1 VAKKSQRRA
10 KREQNG
16 GAPAADD
23 AAAAGGGG
31 PAAGRDSPGA
41 GGAPDVGDATG
52 ASGAAGAG
60 GSAGGGGSAPGA
72 GGAAGGGGSAPGAGG
87 SAGGGGS
94 APEPAAADPAEAA
107 PAGQGRSG
115 RPGRPGRPKADPR
128 LREVSLLVEEADY
141 LAHLYR
147 WIVLVGEPPSAQD
160 WLKTEDWPHPDVV
173 VEVFGSWDR
182 FLAAA
187 EVPDSPLLA
196 RLREAERRARDMD
209 ARERSLERELSRVED
224 LRRQAETARRR
235 REAAEAE
242 RDEESRRAIRLEAEV
257 TRAESRAANAEAR
270 LAERRQ
276 EAEHTAAE
284 STAGEPSDDWLTA
297 HEALLAE
304 LEAVR
309 AHREDLL
316 RQVEEQREGA
326 ERDRQAIARLS
337 TALAEAGGRPLDD
350 EADDDAEPPA
360 TVLEA
365 VERAADRFE
374 HLTFT
379 RSAFESAAD
388 SPFRRPADIL
398 DALERLDRLGALY
411 ADPSGFGTSLAEA
424 ATGLGLTWRSDV
436 SELARNRHP
445 DRYTAVHDGARLDL
459 GPHVAI
465 GSGSGAGFIA
475 RIYLHVAD
483 GSGDLPRGLYVG
495 HVGRHLPDT
504 PT

>member
-10 KREQNG
+10 KRDQQGDAPPSNG
-16 GAPAADD
+16 GD
-23 AAAAGGGG
+23 
-31 PAAGRDSPGA
+31 
-41 GGAPDVGDATG
+41 
-52 ASGAAGAG
+52 AG
-60 GSAGGGGSAPGA
+60 GSAGPDEAGAPADSGGATAPG
-72 GGAAGGGGSAPGAGG
+72 GAPSAR
-87 SAGGGGS
+87 
-94 APEPAAADPAEAA
+94 PA
-107 PAGQGRSG
+107 
-115 RPGRPGRPKADPR
+115 RPGRPGRPKADAR

-147 WIVLVGEPPSAQD
+147 WIVLAGEPPSAQD

-173 VEVFGSWDR
+173 VEVFGSWER

-196 RLREAERRARDMD
+196 RLRDAERQARDFD
-209 ARERSLERELSRVED
+209 ARERGLERELARVED

-242 RDEESRRAIRLEAEV
+242 RDEEARRAARLEAEV
-257 TRAESRAANAEAR
+257 ARAEARAAQAEAR

-284 STAGEPSDDWLTA
+284 SSGGEPSDEWLAA
-297 HEALLAE
+297 HEALLGE

-316 RQVEEQREGA
+316 RQVEELREGT

-337 TALAEAGGRPLDD
+337 MTLAEAGGRAGDD
-350 EADDDAEPPA
+350 ETDGAVTDEPPA
-360 TVLEA
+360 TVREA
-365 VERAADRFE
+365 VERAAERLE

-411 ADPSGFGTSLAEA
+411 ADPSGFGTSLADA
-424 ATGLGLTWRSDV
+424 ATSLGLTWRADV

-445 DRYTAVHDGARLDL
+445 DRYTAVHDGAKLEL

-483 GSGDLPRGLYVG
+483 GSGEVPRGLYVG

-504 PT
+504 TT

>member
-1 VAKKSQRRA
+1 VAKKSQRRG

-16 GAPAADD
+16 DAAPADGSA
-23 AAAAGGGG
+23 AEAPAQSGAGAGAGAAAGR
-31 PAAGRDSPGA
+31 A
-41 GGAPDVGDATG
+41 
-52 ASGAAGAG
+52 
-60 GSAGGGGSAPGA
+60 
-72 GGAAGGGGSAPGAGG
+72 
-87 SAGGGGS
+87 
-94 APEPAAADPAEAA
+94 
-107 PAGQGRSG
+107 
-115 RPGRPGRPKADPR
+115 GRPGRPKADPR

-147 WIVLVGEPPSAQD
+147 WIVLVGEPPTAQD
-160 WLKTEDWPHPDVV
+160 WLKTEDWPHPDIV
-173 VEVFGSWDR
+173 VEVFGSWER
-182 FLAAA
+182 FLSAA

-196 RLREAERRARDMD
+196 KVREADRRARDME
-209 ARERSLERELSRVED
+209 ARERGLEKELTRVED

-242 RDEESRRAIRLEAEV
+242 RDEEARRAARLDAEV
-257 TRAESRAANAEAR
+257 TRAEARAARAEER

-276 EAEHTAAE
+276 EAEHTAAA
-284 STAGEPSDDWLTA
+284 STAGEPSDEWLAA
-297 HEALLAE
+297 HEALLGE

-309 AHREDLL
+309 GHREDLL
-316 RQVEEQREGA
+316 RQVEELREGA

-337 TALAEAGGRPLDD
+337 TTLAESGGARPEGDGD
-350 EADDDAEPPA
+350 GAAEEGPPA

-365 VERAADRFE
+365 VERAAERFG

-411 ADPSGFGTSLAEA
+411 ADPSGFGTSLTEA
-424 ATGLGLTWRSDV
+424 ATALGLTWRSDV

-445 DRYTAVHDGARLDL
+445 DRYTAVHDGARLEL

-483 GSGDLPRGLYVG
+483 GSGDVPRGLYVG

-504 PT
+504 TT

>member
-1 VAKKSQRRA
+1 M
-10 KREQNG
+10 
-16 GAPAADD
+16 
-23 AAAAGGGG
+23 
-31 PAAGRDSPGA
+31 
-41 GGAPDVGDATG
+41 
-52 ASGAAGAG
+52 
-60 GSAGGGGSAPGA
+60 
-72 GGAAGGGGSAPGAGG
+72 
-87 SAGGGGS
+87 
-94 APEPAAADPAEAA
+94 
-107 PAGQGRSG
+107 
-115 RPGRPGRPKADPR
+115 
-128 LREVSLLVEEADY
+128 
-141 LAHLYR
+141 
-147 WIVLVGEPPSAQD
+147 
-160 WLKTEDWPHPDVV
+160 
-173 VEVFGSWDR
+173 
-182 FLAAA
+182 
-187 EVPDSPLLA
+187 PDSPLLA

-242 RDEESRRAIRLEAEV
+242 RDEEARRAIRLEAEV

-284 STAGEPSDDWLTA
+284 STAGEPSDDWLAA
-297 HEALLAE
+297 HEALLGE

-337 TALAEAGGRPLDD
+337 TALAEAGGRPLED
-350 EADDDAEPPA
+350 EAGDDAEPPA

-483 GSGDLPRGLYVG
+483 GSGDVPRGLYVG
-495 HVGRHLPDT
+495 HVGRHLPRHDDLSGRLARRNRRRPRSAGSLRATDGVLIGRLASRNRRRPRSAGSLRATGGVLIGPLAPSNRRRPDRPALVARARPVRGDRPPSPRAPGRSDGQPGDT
-504 PT
+504 PARSVGRRC

>member
-1 VAKKSQRRA
+1 MAKKSSRRA
-10 KREQNG
+10 KR
-16 GAPAADD
+16 DD
-23 AAAAGGGG
+23 AAEAQ
-31 PAAGRDSPGA
+31 D
-41 GGAPDVGDATG
+41 
-52 ASGAAGAG
+52 
-60 GSAGGGGSAPGA
+60 GSAPDA
-72 GGAAGGGGSAPGAGG
+72 GGP
-87 SAGGGGS
+87 
-94 APEPAAADPAEAA
+94 PPAV
-107 PAGQGRSG
+107 RL
-115 RPGRPGRPKADPR
+115 GRPKADPR

-141 LAHLYR
+141 LLHLYR
-147 WIVLVGEPPSAQD
+147 WIVLAGEPPSAQD
-160 WLKTEDWPHPDVV
+160 WLKTEDWPHPDIV
-173 VEVFGSWDR
+173 VEVFGSWER
-182 FLAAA
+182 FLAAG
-187 EVPDSPLLA
+187 EVPDSPLLG
-196 RLREAERRARDMD
+196 RLREAERRARDVD
-209 ARERSLERELSRVED
+209 ARARELERELTRVDD

-242 RDEESRRAIRLEAEV
+242 RDEEARRAARLEREV
-257 TRAESRAANAEAR
+257 ERAEARAGQAEGR

-276 EAEHTAAE
+276 EAEQTAAG
-284 STAGEPSDDWLTA
+284 SSAGEPSDEWLAA
-297 HEALLAE
+297 HEALLGE

-316 RQVEEQREGA
+316 RQVEELGEAA
-326 ERDRQAIARLS
+326 ERDRQAVARLS
-337 TALAEAGGRPLDD
+337 TALAESGGRADEGADEAAGG
-350 EADDDAEPPA
+350 AAPPA

-365 VERAADRFE
+365 VERAAGELE

-411 ADPSGFGTSLAEA
+411 ADPSGFGTSLADA
-424 ATGLGLTWRSDV
+424 ATSLGLTWRSDV

-445 DRYTAVHDGARLDL
+445 DRYTAVHDGARLEL

-483 GSGDLPRGLYVG
+483 GSGEVPRGLYVG

-504 PT
+504 TT

>member
-1 VAKKSQRRA
+1 M
-10 KREQNG
+10 
-16 GAPAADD
+16 
-23 AAAAGGGG
+23 
-31 PAAGRDSPGA
+31 
-41 GGAPDVGDATG
+41 
-52 ASGAAGAG
+52 
-60 GSAGGGGSAPGA
+60 
-72 GGAAGGGGSAPGAGG
+72 
-87 SAGGGGS
+87 
-94 APEPAAADPAEAA
+94 
-107 PAGQGRSG
+107 
-115 RPGRPGRPKADPR
+115 
-128 LREVSLLVEEADY
+128 
-141 LAHLYR
+141 
-147 WIVLVGEPPSAQD
+147 LVGEPPSAQD
-160 WLKTEDWPHPDVV
+160 WLKTEDWPHPDIVI
-173 VEVFGSWDR
+173 EVFGSWER

-187 EVPDSPLLA
+187 EVPESPLLA

-209 ARERSLERELSRVED
+209 ARERALEKELTRVED

-242 RDEESRRAIRLEAEV
+242 RDEEARRAGRLDGEV
-257 TRAESRAANAEAR
+257 NRAESRAAKAEAR

-276 EAEHTAAE
+276 EAEHTAAA
-284 STAGEPSDDWLTA
+284 SAAGEPSDEWLAA
-297 HEALLAE
+297 HEALLGE

-309 AHREDLL
+309 GHREDLL

-337 TALAEAGGRPLDD
+337 TALAEAGGRVEGD
-350 EADDDAEPPA
+350 ADAAPDEPPA

-365 VERAADRFE
+365 VERAAERFE

-411 ADPSGFGTSLAEA
+411 SDPSGFGTSLTEA
-424 ATGLGLTWRSDV
+424 ATSLGLTWRSDV

-445 DRYTAVHDGARLDL
+445 DRYTAVHDGARLEL

-483 GSGDLPRGLYVG
+483 GSGEVPRGLYVG

-504 PT
+504 TT

>member
-10 KREQNG
+10 KREQDGEAAPGN
-16 GAPAADD
+16 GAPA
-23 AAAAGGGG
+23 
-31 PAAGRDSPGA
+31 GA
-41 GGAPDVGDATG
+41 GTGARAGAPQ
-52 ASGAAGAG
+52 ASA
-60 GSAGGGGSAPGA
+60 SA
-72 GGAAGGGGSAPGAGG
+72 
-87 SAGGGGS
+87 
-94 APEPAAADPAEAA
+94 
-107 PAGQGRSG
+107 
-115 RPGRPGRPKADPR
+115 RPGRPKADAR

-160 WLKTEDWPHPDVV
+160 WLKTEDWPHPDIV
-173 VEVFGSWDR
+173 VEVFGSWER
-182 FLAAA
+182 FLSAA

-196 RLREAERRARDMD
+196 RLREADRRARDME
-209 ARERSLERELSRVED
+209 ARERSLEKELTRVED

-242 RDEESRRAIRLEAEV
+242 RDEEARRAARLDAEM
-257 TRAESRAANAEAR
+257 TRAEARAARAEER

-276 EAEHTAAE
+276 EAETTAAA
-284 STAGEPSDDWLTA
+284 STGGEPSDEWLAA
-297 HEALLAE
+297 HEALLGE

-309 AHREDLL
+309 GHREDLL
-316 RQVEEQREGA
+316 RQVEELRESA

-337 TALAEAGGRPLDD
+337 TTLAEAGGARTDGD
-350 EADDDAEPPA
+350 ADGAISDEPPA

-365 VERAADRFE
+365 VERAAERFG

-411 ADPSGFGTSLAEA
+411 ADPSGFGTSLTEA
-424 ATGLGLTWRSDV
+424 ATSLGLTWRSDV

-445 DRYTAVHDGARLDL
+445 DRYTAVHDGARLEL

-483 GSGDLPRGLYVG
+483 GSGAVPRGLYVG

-504 PT
+504 TT

>member
-1 VAKKSQRRA
+1 LAKKSQRRA

-23 AAAAGGGG
+23 AAAAASAPGGGG
-31 PAAGRDSPGA
+31 PAAGGGGPAPGE
-41 GGAPDVGDATG
+41 
-52 ASGAAGAG
+52 G
-60 GSAGGGGSAPGA
+60 GSAGVGGSTDR
-72 GGAAGGGGSAPGAGG
+72 GGSTPRGG
-87 SAGGGGS
+87 SGAPAGS
-94 APEPAAADPAEAA
+94 AAEPA

-115 RPGRPGRPKADPR
+115 RPGRPGRPKADAR

-147 WIVLVGEPPSAQD
+147 WIVLVGDPPSAQD

-187 EVPDSPLLA
+187 EVPESPLLA

-235 REAAEAE
+235 REAAEVE
-242 RDEESRRAIRLEAEV
+242 RDEEARRAIRLEAEV
-257 TRAESRAANAEAR
+257 ARAESRAANAEAR

-297 HEALLAE
+297 HEALLGE

-309 AHREDLL
+309 THREDLL

-337 TALAEAGGRPLDD
+337 TALAEAGGRPLED
-350 EADDDAEPPA
+350 EAGDDAEPPA

-365 VERAADRFE
+365 VERAAGRFE

-504 PT
+504 TT

>member
-1 VAKKSQRRA
+1 MAKKSQRRA

-23 AAAAGGGG
+23 AAAAGGAPGGGG
-31 PAAGRDSPGA
+31 P
-41 GGAPDVGDATG
+41 T
-52 ASGAAGAG
+52 
-60 GSAGGGGSAPGA
+60 AGGGGSAPG
-72 GGAAGGGGSAPGAGG
+72 GGGPTAGGGGSAGVGGAADRGG
-87 SAGGGGS
+87 SGAPS
-94 APEPAAADPAEAA
+94 ASAAEPA

-115 RPGRPGRPKADPR
+115 RPGRPGRPKADAR

-147 WIVLVGEPPSAQD
+147 WIVLVGDPPSAQD

-235 REAAEAE
+235 REAAEVE
-242 RDEESRRAIRLEAEV
+242 RDEEARRAIRLEAEV
-257 TRAESRAANAEAR
+257 ARAESRAANAEAR

-276 EAEHTAAE
+276 EAEHMAAE

-297 HEALLAE
+297 HEALLGE

-309 AHREDLL
+309 THREDLL

-337 TALAEAGGRPLDD
+337 TALAEAGGRPLEDD
-350 EADDDAEPPA
+350 AGDDAEPPA

-365 VERAADRFE
+365 VERAAGRFE

-483 GSGDLPRGLYVG
+483 GSGDVPRGLYVG

-504 PT
+504 TT

>member
-1 VAKKSQRRA
+1 VAKKSQKRA
-10 KREQNG
+10 RREQNG
-16 GAPAADD
+16 G
-23 AAAAGGGG
+23 
-31 PAAGRDSPGA
+31 SPG
-41 GGAPDVGDATG
+41 GGAPD
-52 ASGAAGAG
+52 AGAVASS
-60 GSAGGGGSAPGA
+60 GSSDAGAAPGA
-72 GGAAGGGGSAPGAGG
+72 PAPT
-87 SAGGGGS
+87 
-94 APEPAAADPAEAA
+94 DA
-107 PAGQGRSG
+107 PARSEG
-115 RPGRPGRPKADPR
+115 KGRPGRPKADPR

-141 LAHLYR
+141 LAHLYK
-147 WIVLVGEPPSAQD
+147 WIVLVGEPPTAQA

-173 VEVFGSWDR
+173 VEVFGSWER

-196 RLREAERRARDMD
+196 RLREAERRTRDVD
-209 ARERSLERELSRVED
+209 ARERALQRELTRVED

-235 REAAEAE
+235 REAAEAG
-242 RDEESRRAIRLEAEV
+242 RDEEARRAVRLEAEV
-257 TRAESRAANAEAR
+257 ARAETRAAAAEAR

-276 EAEHTAAE
+276 EAAHTA
-284 STAGEPSDDWLTA
+284 STSASGEPSDDWLTA
-297 HEALLAE
+297 HEALLGE

-309 AHREDLL
+309 THREDLL
-316 RQVEEQREGA
+316 RQVEELREGT

-337 TALAEAGGRPLDD
+337 TALAEAGGRPPDEDD
-350 EADDDAEPPA
+350 AADDAPPA
-360 TVLEA
+360 SVLEA
-365 VERAADRFE
+365 VERAAARVA

-398 DALERLDRLGALY
+398 ETLERLDRLGALY
-411 ADPSGFGTSLAEA
+411 ADPSGFGTSLTEA

-445 DRYTAVHDGARLDL
+445 DRYTVVHDGVRLDL

-504 PT
+504 TT

>member
-1 VAKKSQRRA
+1 MAKKSQRRA
-10 KREQNG
+10 KGARNG
-16 GAPAADD
+16 EPAPANEAAVEPAPD
-23 AAAAGGGG
+23 AGG
-31 PAAGRDSPGA
+31 PAAGGPAAGGA
-41 GGAPDVGDATG
+41 GGR
-52 ASGAAGAG
+52 
-60 GSAGGGGSAPGA
+60 
-72 GGAAGGGGSAPGAGG
+72 GGAPR
-87 SAGGGGS
+87 
-94 APEPAAADPAEAA
+94 PA
-107 PAGQGRSG
+107 
-115 RPGRPGRPKADPR
+115 GRPGRPKADPR

-141 LAHLYR
+141 LGHLYR

-160 WLKTEDWPHPDVV
+160 WLKTEDWPHPDIV
-173 VEVFGSWDR
+173 VEVFGSWER

-196 RLREAERRARDMD
+196 RVREADRRARDME
-209 ARERSLERELSRVED
+209 ARERGLEKELARVED

-242 RDEESRRAIRLEAEV
+242 RDEEARRVARLEAEV
-257 TRAESRAANAEAR
+257 TRAEARAARAEER

-276 EAEHTAAE
+276 EAETTAAA
-284 STAGEPSDDWLTA
+284 STGGEPSDEWLAA
-297 HEALLAE
+297 HEALLGE

-309 AHREDLL
+309 GHREDPL
-316 RQVEEQREGA
+316 RQVEELREGA
-326 ERDRQAIARLS
+326 QGAGRAVAGLS
-337 TALAEAGGRPLDD
+337 TTLAETGGRAGD
-350 EADDDAEPPA
+350 EDADGAITEDPPA

-365 VERAADRFE
+365 VERAAERFG

-398 DALERLDRLGALY
+398 DALERIDRLGALY
-411 ADPSGFGTSLAEA
+411 ADPAGFGTSLTKA
-424 ATGLGLTWRSDV
+424 ATSLGLSWRADV

-445 DRYTAVHDGARLDL
+445 DRYTAVHDGARLEL

-483 GSGDLPRGLYVG
+483 GAGDVPRGLYVG

-504 PT
+504 TT

>member
-1 VAKKSQRRA
+1 MAKKSQKRA
-10 KREQNG
+10 RREQNG
-16 GAPAADD
+16 GSP
-23 AAAAGGGG
+23 GGG
-31 PAAGRDSPGA
+31 PSDAGA
-41 GGAPDVGDATG
+41 GAS
-52 ASGAAGAG
+52 SGAAGSSDAAA
-60 GSAGGGGSAPGA
+60 SPD
-72 GGAAGGGGSAPGAGG
+72 GAAPTDV
-87 SAGGGGS
+87 
-94 APEPAAADPAEAA
+94 PARSEAK
-107 PAGQGRSG
+107 
-115 RPGRPGRPKADPR
+115 GRPGRPKADPR

-141 LAHLYR
+141 LAHLYK

-173 VEVFGSWDR
+173 VEVFGSWER

-196 RLREAERRARDMD
+196 RLREAERRTRDMD
-209 ARERSLERELSRVED
+209 ARERALERELTRVDD

-235 REAAEAE
+235 REAAEAG
-242 RDEESRRAIRLEAEV
+242 RDEEARRAVRLEAEV
-257 TRAESRAANAEAR
+257 ARAETRAAAAEAR

-276 EAEHTAAE
+276 EAAQTATTSA
-284 STAGEPSDDWLTA
+284 SGEPSDDWLTA
-297 HEALLAE
+297 HEALLGE

-316 RQVEEQREGA
+316 RQVEELLEGS

-337 TALAEAGGRPLDD
+337 TALAEAGGRPPD
-350 EADDDAEPPA
+350 EEDAGDDAPPA
-360 TVLEA
+360 SVLEA
-365 VERAADRFE
+365 VERADARFE

-398 DALERLDRLGALY
+398 DTLERLDRLGALY
-411 ADPSGFGTSLAEA
+411 ADPSGFGTSLTEA

-504 PT
+504 TT

>member
-1 VAKKSQRRA
+1 MAKKSQRRA

-23 AAAAGGGG
+23 AAAVA
-31 PAAGRDSPGA
+31 A
-41 GGAPDVGDATG
+41 GGADAGEAEGEGPT
-52 ASGAAGAG
+52 
-60 GSAGGGGSAPGA
+60 PGTDD
-72 GGAAGGGGSAPGAGG
+72 
-87 SAGGGGS
+87 
-94 APEPAAADPAEAA
+94 AAAASTREAA
-107 PAGQGRSG
+107 PAGQGRSAG
-115 RPGRPGRPKADPR
+115 RSGRPGRPKADAR

-160 WLKTEDWPHPDVV
+160 WLKTEDWPHPDIV

-187 EVPDSPLLA
+187 EVPDSPLLG

-224 LRRQAETARRR
+224 LRRQAETSRRR
-235 REAAEAE
+235 REAAEVE
-242 RDEESRRAIRLEAEV
+242 RDEEARRAIRLEAEV

-284 STAGEPSDDWLTA
+284 STAGEPSDDWLAA
-297 HEALLAE
+297 HEALLGE

-337 TALAEAGGRPLDD
+337 TALAEAGGRPLED
-350 EADDDAEPPA
+350 EGGDEAEPPA

-365 VERAADRFE
+365 VERADARFE

-504 PT
+504 TT